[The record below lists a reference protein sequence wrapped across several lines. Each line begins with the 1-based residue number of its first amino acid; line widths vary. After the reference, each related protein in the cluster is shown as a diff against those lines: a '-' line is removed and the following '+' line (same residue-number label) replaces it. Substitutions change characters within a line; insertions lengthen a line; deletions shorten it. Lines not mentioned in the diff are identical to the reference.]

1 MEPFNGSRTNGF
13 VVGEKH
19 RKKEKQIYNRG
30 KQERNRLIERE
41 IKIKDK

>member
-1 MEPFNGSRTNGF
+1 MEPFNGSRTNGY

-30 KQERNRLIERE
+30 NKLERKTLIMRGT
-41 IKIKDK
+41 